1 VRHLVLFSYLKF
13 TELAGSRELDSGVAE
28 SADNVGD
35 RTAVFRTVAVI
46 DLLARADPHGVG
58 VRELASATGISRSAA
73 HRVLTGLT
81 QLGYA
86 RQLPSER
93 YEPGALA
100 LAWTALTGDRL
111 TIEEAVQGAL
121 TELSAK
127 FDETALAASY
137 GPEAE
142 TEIVYRAVA
151 PSSKPVRYILDV
163 GSRAPL
169 YAGASGKAVLAYL
182 PDSLIDELE
191 LVGFQPQTVTDPR
204 KLRADLAR
212 IRASGVAWSFGE
224 RIAEAVGCAAPV
236 FRASSVAG
244 SISLTVPGY
253 RFEES
258 QRDAI
263 GAAVVAAAATA
274 TGLLTAAPRPLVPG
288 PPRPAVPGDSGS

>member
-1 VRHLVLFSYLKF
+1 VPHLVLFSHLKF
-13 TELAGSRELDSGVAE
+13 AELAGSRELGSGVAE
-28 SADNVGD
+28 YADNVGD

-46 DLLARADPHGVG
+46 DLLARADSHGVG

-111 TIEEAVQGAL
+111 PIEEAVQSAL
-121 TELSAK
+121 DELRAK

-137 GPEAE
+137 GPEADN
-142 TEIVYRAVA
+142 EIIYRAVA
-151 PSSKPVRYILDV
+151 PSSKPVRYVLAI

-182 PDSLIDELE
+182 PDLVVDELD
-191 LVGFQPQTVTDPR
+191 LVGFQPQTVTDRR
-204 KLRADLAR
+204 KLRVDLAS
-212 IRASGVAWSFGE
+212 IRAAGVAWSFGE
-224 RIAEAVGCAAPV
+224 RIPEAVGCAAPI
-236 FRASSVAG
+236 FRASVVAG

-253 RFEES
+253 RFEAS
-258 QRDAI
+258 QRDEIA
-263 GAAVVAAAATA
+263 AAVMAAAAAA
-274 TGLLTAAPRPLVPG
+274 TGLLTAVPRSQPSDD
-288 PPRPAVPGDSGS
+288 GDS